1 MSSIPEARRHEVGRG
16 AHGGRR
22 WIEEFGAGRWMV
34 NAQGI
39 PQPLQIV
46 FNLGEA
52 LLESIVLG
60 HVHAHLL
67 GSLMELQQVLAV
79 TNFGQNVLLLSMTLS
94 MIQFSFK

>member
-1 MSSIPEARRHEVGRG
+1 
-16 AHGGRR
+16 
-22 WIEEFGAGRWMV
+22 MV

-39 PQPLQIV
+39 PQTLQIV

-67 GSLMELQQVLAV
+67 GSLMELQQILAV

-94 MIQFSFK
+94 MNQFSFK

>member
-1 MSSIPEARRHEVGRG
+1 LSSIPEARRHEVGRG
-16 AHGGRR
+16 AQAGGR
-22 WIEEFGAGRWMV
+22 WIEEFGAGWRMV

-39 PQPLQIV
+39 PQTLQIV

-67 GSLMELQQVLAV
+67 GSFVKLQQVLAV
-79 TNFGQNVLLLSMTLS
+79 TNFGQNVLLLSME
-94 MIQFSFK
+94 FKDESIFF

>member
-1 MSSIPEARRHEVGRG
+1 
-16 AHGGRR
+16 
-22 WIEEFGAGRWMV
+22 MV

-67 GSLMELQQVLAV
+67 GSFVELQQVLAV
-79 TNFGQNVLLLSMTLS
+79 TNFRQNVLLFPMTFQDES
-94 MIQFSFK
+94 IFF

>member
-1 MSSIPEARRHEVGRG
+1 MSSIPEARRHEVG
-16 AHGGRR
+16 AAQVGGGR
-22 WIEEFGAGRWMV
+22 WIEEFGAGRRMV

-52 LLESIVLG
+52 LLEPIVLG

-67 GSLMELQQVLAV
+67 GSFVELQQVLAV
-79 TNFGQNVLLLSMTLS
+79 TNLGQNVFLFSMR
-94 MIQFSFK
+94 FKYESIFF

>member
-1 MSSIPEARRHEVGRG
+1 
-16 AHGGRR
+16 
-22 WIEEFGAGRWMV
+22 MV

-39 PQPLQIV
+39 PQTLQIV

-79 TNFGQNVLLLSMTLS
+79 TNFGQNVFLLLMA
-94 MIQFSFK
+94 FKDESIFF

>member
-1 MSSIPEARRHEVGRG
+1 
-16 AHGGRR
+16 
-22 WIEEFGAGRWMV
+22 MV

-67 GSLMELQQVLAV
+67 GSLMELQQILAV
-79 TNFGQNVLLLSMTLS
+79 TNFGQNVLLLSMA
-94 MIQFSFK
+94 FKDESIFF

>member
-1 MSSIPEARRHEVGRG
+1 MSSIPKARRHEVGRG
-16 AHGGRR
+16 AHGGR
-22 WIEEFGAGRWMV
+22 WIEEFAGAGWRMV

-79 TNFGQNVLLLSMTLS
+79 TNFGQNVLLLSME
-94 MIQFSFK
+94 FKDESIFF

>member
-1 MSSIPEARRHEVGRG
+1 
-16 AHGGRR
+16 
-22 WIEEFGAGRWMV
+22 MV

-79 TNFGQNVLLLSMTLS
+79 TNFGQNVFLLLMA
-94 MIQFSFK
+94 FKDESIFF

>member
-16 AHGGRR
+16 AHGGR
-22 WIEEFGAGRWMV
+22 WIEEFGAGWRMV

-60 HVHAHLL
+60 HVHAHLF
-67 GSLMELQQVLAV
+67 GSFVELQQVLAV
-79 TNFGQNVLLLSMTLS
+79 TNFGQNVLLFSMA
-94 MIQFSFK
+94 FKDESIFF